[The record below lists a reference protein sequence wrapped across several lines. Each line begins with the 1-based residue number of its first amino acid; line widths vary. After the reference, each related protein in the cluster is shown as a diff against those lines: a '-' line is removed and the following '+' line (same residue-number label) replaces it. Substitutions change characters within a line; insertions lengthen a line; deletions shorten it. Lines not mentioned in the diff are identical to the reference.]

1 MHALDAA
8 AGKIVWEYY
17 LVPKSSA
24 DPTRGPQGSGAAPAA
39 TWNNAPGK
47 VLWKRA
53 LGGAVSGGVITY
65 DTGAGQKVAVS
76 TGLQSKIWPTPKA
89 TAQIQVLAA
98 E

>member
-1 MHALDAA
+1 M
-8 AGKIVWEYY
+8 
-17 LVPKSSA
+17 
-24 DPTRGPQGSGAAPAA
+24 
-39 TWNNAPGK
+39 
-47 VLWKRA
+47 LWKRA

-65 DTGAGQKVAVS
+65 HTGAGQKVAVS

>member
-1 MHALDAA
+1 MGGNFYVID
-8 AGKIVWEYY
+8 
-17 LVPKSSA
+17 SA
-24 DPTRGPQGSGAAPAA
+24 S
-39 TWNNAPGK
+39 GK

-53 LGGAVSGGVITY
+53 LGGAVSGSVITY